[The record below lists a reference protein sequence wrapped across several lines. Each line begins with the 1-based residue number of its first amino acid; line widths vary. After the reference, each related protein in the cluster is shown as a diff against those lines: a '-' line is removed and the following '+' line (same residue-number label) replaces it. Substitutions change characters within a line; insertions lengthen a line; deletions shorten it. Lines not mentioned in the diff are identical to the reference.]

1 MLSPIQRGNDDD
13 DLQGHNM
20 DGTGQSSAAVV
31 HGLESTRG
39 SEFTPGSAID
49 AAIEVNDTS
58 MRPVPTQRLTYLA
71 CALKAAL
78 RRAAKRHSWT
88 DARVGMMQRIMSVSS
103 EQGSGG

>member
-1 MLSPIQRGNDDD
+1 MADRSD
-13 DLQGHNM
+13 
-20 DGTGQSSAAVV
+20 AAPAAGVV

-39 SEFTPGSAID
+39 SEFTPGSSID
-49 AAIEVNDTS
+49 AAIEVSDNGV
-58 MRPVPTQRLTYLA
+58 RPVPTQRLIYLA
-71 CALKAAL
+71 CALKAAV